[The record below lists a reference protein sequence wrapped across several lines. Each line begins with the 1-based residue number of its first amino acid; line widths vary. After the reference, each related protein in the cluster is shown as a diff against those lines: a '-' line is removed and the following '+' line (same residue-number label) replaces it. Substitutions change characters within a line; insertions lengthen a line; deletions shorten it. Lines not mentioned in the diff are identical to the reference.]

1 MKQEFDRIIALCD
14 LRMLSE
20 QASVQAIHTQSILF
34 GKEEEYGLLN
44 RLDTDT
50 S

>member
-1 MKQEFDRIIALCD
+1 MKQEFDRMIARCD

-20 QASVQAIHTQSILF
+20 QACFQTIHTQNMLF